1 MPLSRLDNFLKNVRG
16 NVLYVDPNGLDA
28 TDSVENTGNSASRPF
43 LSIQRALL
51 EAARFSYQVGLD
63 NDRFAQTTIV
73 LQPADYVVDNR
84 PGWIPDGS
92 IFRQR
97 DGSSTSSFP
106 ELTTAS
112 NFDLQDSTNVLVRAN
127 SIYGG
132 VIVPRGV
139 SIVGMDPRKTR
150 IRPRYVPDPTNSAIA
165 TSAVFRLTGGSY
177 IEGVSILDGDPY
189 GTVYK
194 NYTINTFVPSFSHH
208 KLTAFEYADGVN
220 ATDISDSFLTFYTS
234 RTDLEIYYEKV
245 GLLYGSKSG
254 RGISPDYP
262 NSGVDILPKVD
273 EFRIVAPVS
282 GRAGISTIE
291 AGDGITPTTVI
302 TVTLTDE
309 IDGINVD
316 TPVVVS
322 GVSDSVYNGTFVV
335 DSVVTV
341 NANGTKKFTYSTGT
355 APTDASPTVAGTAV
369 ELAINSTVSSSPYVN
384 KTTVRSSYGMCGL
397 FADGSKVKGF
407 QSVLLN
413 EFTGIGLQND
423 ENAFLRYNSTTG
435 TFDDSSTVSNL
446 SGDPDAVYKPAYYN
460 YFVKIANKSYAQVD
474 SCFGIGYSQQY
485 VTESGGSVNVNG
497 SNSNFGQQSLYSVGF
512 RDEAY
517 ARDDVGYISNIVP
530 PEFNVASDI
539 NIEYDAIDVSTTVGV
554 GSTSRLYLYQQTN
567 ESVEPK
573 TVIQGYRFG
582 AKQNDRLNTTISST
596 NYYARIVMPNTHKD
610 SNQVSSVKVVKI
622 GTNVSTGNSISSN
635 TITLQED
642 HQFING
648 ESVRILSDNAR
659 LPDGIE
665 SNRVYYAI
673 TSGLNSNQVQVAISY
688 NDAINGNELVINNL
702 GGNLRVESRVS
713 DKRAGD
719 IGHPVQWD
727 SSQGQWYVNVATAAT
742 DNSLYPTINSLG
754 TSGLGNATP
763 RTYITRKPDTRA
775 LADKIYRA
783 RYVLPAGS
791 GITSAR
797 APQRDYILQ
806 ESSDVTGANDTE
818 VALLFN
824 PSSVTMNN
832 VTEMRN
838 LSFIRQADWSAN
850 VANYT
855 TELPHKLSVGSKVK
869 IVNVTSANNTTAIGN
884 SGFNGTFTVTGISSA
899 NQFTVTNDY
908 SDPGA
913 FSNNTSERTTSL
925 PTFQRVETSNNF
937 YVYDVQNIIPYV
949 TGVQDGVYYLTIV
962 DASNTPAVAPFND
975 STQFSF
981 SDPIQELY
989 PQNDRD
995 NTVSDPNAATTYA
1008 NPDLIGQVVVD
1019 EHRNSITKKAT
1030 ERIYRDFGV
1039 GVGITDIVS
1048 TAAGTA
1054 HTIYTSH
1061 DHGLN
1066 AITSLTITDAGSAYG
1081 NGTGS
1086 AESLYNA
1093 SLTNSATGKNATA
1106 RITVNASG
1114 EITAIKLMSGGTNY
1128 VVGDVLNVTGT
1139 ATTTGFSTATV
1150 TVAAIT
1156 DNVGDTISV
1165 AGVTSER
1172 YAGYNQLY
1180 RITGISTAEAIEVSS
1195 VSPVYTN
1202 SISGVGANV
1211 TANAYAQ
1218 LTGPKLDVSSFVVNT
1233 AVGLATVTTVQP
1245 HGLRVDNAITLG
1257 GASSDLY
1264 NGTFV
1269 VTQNVGLST
1278 FVVNIG
1284 VSTLSPAVSGT
1295 QRAYYPGLTAQDGT
1309 INFVNENFG
1318 GRLHNVYAGI
1328 STVISAAVASAAD
1341 TEITIQNLSNYDFN
1355 IGDYLR
1361 IDDEIMRIKT
1371 TVSTNPVAVFRG
1383 LFGTVAA
1390 THESGSVVK
1399 RIRVKPVEL
1408 RSPSAV
1414 TANAHTFEYPGY
1426 GAGNYATA
1434 LPRLQ
1439 QTQISSTAERL
1450 AQSIESG
1457 GGSNSYAG
1465 YNANGDYF
1473 IGNRKIDRSTGK
1485 SSTIDTP
1492 FPHVTG
1498 QDYSSLTSQTEF
1510 DLINTDEILSKT
1522 SIKVSGGLYN
1532 DNVSEFEGPVVF
1544 SKKLTSTSPEGI
1556 EATSVYLQGDRTIA
1570 RKYTVGISTPTVA
1583 GNSGDVVY
1591 HGNPTSGGILGW
1603 VYTSENSWFPFGS
1616 VGIDTGT
1623 TNVVFDKVGVATD
1636 DPGEASFKVGSG
1648 STQFTVDGDGVGIGT
1663 TANGEKLRVDG
1674 VVVATAFTGD
1684 GSGLTNIQND
1694 SLWAGI
1700 STIYP
1705 INNKIVGIG
1714 TTFPSTEFKLS
1725 VGTPGTGGTDLYVA
1739 NDAYLQGIITINSGA
1754 VLSGVTTATGFRLDS
1769 SSGSI
1774 NAGVVTAT
1782 TLDVNNSGD
1791 KITVNSSG
1799 VGVGTATP
1807 RAALDVE
1814 GALRLKTY
1822 YEIPKAITASGG
1834 AVTIDL
1840 SVAQTFTLTTDSA
1853 VSYFVLQNVPASS
1866 ATTFTIQIIQDP
1878 STAYSIDIDDFR
1890 TTGGS
1895 TIPLRWPGGVAPTVT
1910 SSAGAVDVYSFM
1922 TFDGGSSLYGVI
1934 GGQNFS

>member
-28 TDSVENTGNSASRPF
+28 TDSVENTGNSQSRPF

-92 IFRQR
+92 VFRQR

-150 IRPRYVPDPTNSAIA
+150 IRPKYVPNPTSSAIT

-189 GTVYK
+189 GTVYRD
-194 NYTINTFVPSFSHH
+194 YTTNTYVPSFSHH
-208 KLTAFEYADGVN
+208 KLAAFEYADGVN
-220 ATDISDSFLTFYTS
+220 STDIDDSFLTFYTS
-234 RTDLEIYYEKV
+234 RTDLEMYYEKV

-273 EFRIVAPVS
+273 EYRIVAPIS
-282 GRAGISTIE
+282 GRAGISTIT
-291 AGDGITPTTVI
+291 ASGTAVTI
-302 TVTLTDE
+302 TLTDE

-316 TPVVVS
+316 TPIVVS
-322 GVSDSVYNGTFVV
+322 GVSDSVYNGTFIV

-341 NANGTKKFTYSTGT
+341 NANGTKVFTYATAT
-355 APTDASPTVAGTAV
+355 APTDTSPTVAGTAV
-369 ELAINSTVSSSPYVN
+369 ELAINSTVSSSPYVA
-384 KTTVRSSYGMCGL
+384 KTTVKSSYGMCGL
-397 FADGSKVKGF
+397 FADGAKVKGF

-413 EFTGIGLQND
+413 EFTGISLQND
-423 ENAFLRYNSTTG
+423 NNAFLRYNSTTG
-435 TFDDSSTVSNL
+435 TFDDSTTVSNL
-446 SGDPDAVYKPAYYN
+446 NSDPDAVYKPAYYN
-460 YFVKIANKSYAQVD
+460 YFVKVTNKSYAQVD

-485 VTESGGSVNVNG
+485 VTESGGTVSVNG
-497 SNSNFGQQSLYSVGF
+497 SNSNFGQQSLYSKGF
-512 RDEAY
+512 RDDAY

-530 PEFNVASDI
+530 PEYNIAS
-539 NIEYDAIDVSTTVGV
+539 NISLEYDAIDVSATVGV
-554 GSTSRLYLYQQTN
+554 GSTSRLYLYQQTSQN
-567 ESVEPK
+567 VAPK
-573 TVIQGYRFG
+573 TKTQGYRLG
-582 AKQNDRLNTTISST
+582 AKTNDRLNATINDT
-596 NYYARIVMPNTHKD
+596 VYYARIVMPNTHKD
-610 SNQVSSVKVVKI
+610 SNQVSSVKVSNI
-622 GTNVSTGNSISSN
+622 GVNVSTGNSISSN
-635 TITLQED
+635 TITLKED
-642 HQFING
+642 HQFVNG
-648 ESVRILSDNAR
+648 ESIRILSDNAR

-673 TSGLNSNQVQVAISY
+673 TSGLNANQIQVAISY

-727 SSQGQWYVNVATAAT
+727 SSQSQWYVNVATAAT

-754 TSGLGNATP
+754 TSGLGDATP

-775 LADKIYRA
+775 LEDKIYRA
-783 RYVLPAGS
+783 RFIVPAGS

-797 APQRDYILQ
+797 APQKDYVIQ
-806 ESSDVTGANDTE
+806 QSNDVTGANDTE
-818 VALLFN
+818 VALQFS
-824 PSSVTMNN
+824 PSSVTMTN
-832 VTEMRN
+832 VTDMRN
-838 LSFIRQADWSAN
+838 FSFIRKADWSAN

-855 TELPHKLSVGSKVK
+855 TELPHNLSVGSKVK
-869 IVNVTSANNTTAIGN
+869 VVNVTSANNTTAIGN

-908 SDPGA
+908 DDPGA
-913 FSNNTSERTTSL
+913 FTNNTSERTTSL
-925 PTFQRVETSNNF
+925 PTFQRVEAENNF

-949 TGVQDGVYYLTIV
+949 TGVQDGVYYVTIV
-962 DASNTPAVAPFND
+962 SASNTPAVSPFND

-981 SDPIQELY
+981 SDPVEELY

-995 NTVSDPNAATTYA
+995 NPVSDPSASETYA
-1008 NPDLIGQVVVD
+1008 GPDLLGQVVVD
-1019 EHRNSITKKAT
+1019 EHRNSITKKAI
-1030 ERIYRDFGV
+1030 ERVYRDFGI

-1066 AITSLTITDAGSAYG
+1066 AITSLSITTAGSAYG

-1086 AESLYNA
+1086 AENLYNA
-1093 SLTNSATGKNATA
+1093 TLTNSATGKNATA

-1165 AGVTSER
+1165 SGVTSEG

-1180 RITGISTAEAIEVSS
+1180 RITGISTAEAVEVSS

-1202 SISGVGANV
+1202 STSGVGANV
-1211 TANAYAQ
+1211 TANAFAL
-1218 LTGPKLDVSSFVVNT
+1218 LTGPKLDISSFVVNT
-1233 AVGLATVTTVQP
+1233 SVGLATVTTVQP

-1257 GASSDLY
+1257 GASDDLY
-1264 NGTFV
+1264 NGTFI
-1269 VTQNVGLST
+1269 VTQNVGLNT
-1278 FVVNIG
+1278 FVANIG
-1284 VSTLSPAVSGT
+1284 ISTLSPAVSGT
-1295 QRAYYPGLTAQDGT
+1295 QRAYYPGLSAQDGT

-1328 STVISAAVASAAD
+1328 STVISAAVASASD

-1383 LFGTVAA
+1383 LLGTVAA
-1390 THESGSVVK
+1390 THDSGSVVK
-1399 RIRVKPVEL
+1399 RIKVNPVEL

-1414 TANAHTFEYPGY
+1414 TANAHSFEYPGY

-1439 QTQISSTAERL
+1439 QTQLSSTAERL

-1492 FPHVTG
+1492 FPHFTG
-1498 QDYSSLTSQTEF
+1498 GDYSSLTSQTQT
-1510 DLINTDEILSKT
+1510 DLINTDEIITNT
-1522 SIKVSGGLYN
+1522 SIKVSGGLYK

-1544 SKKLTSTSPEGI
+1544 SKKLTSTSSEGI
-1556 EATSVYLQGDRTIA
+1556 EATSLFLQGDRTVA

-1583 GNSGDVVY
+1583 GNAGDVVY

-1603 VYTSENSWFPFGS
+1603 VYTSENAWFPFGS

-1663 TANGEKLRVDG
+1663 TANGEKLRVEG
-1674 VVVATAFTGD
+1674 TIVATAFTGD
-1684 GSGLTNIQND
+1684 GSGLTNLQND

-1754 VLSGVTTATGFRLDS
+1754 VISGVTTATGFRLDS

-1799 VGVGTATP
+1799 VGIGTTLA
-1807 RAALDVE
+1807 RSAVLDVE
-1814 GALRLKTY
+1814 GAARFKTY
-1822 YEIPKAITASGG
+1822 YEVPKAITASGG

-1866 ATTFTIQIIQDP
+1866 ATTFTIQIIQDS
-1878 STAYSIDIDDFR
+1878 STSYSIDVDDFR

-1910 SSAGAVDVYSFM
+1910 SSAGAIDVYSFM
-1922 TFDGGSSLYGVI
+1922 TFDGGSSLYGVV

>member
-92 IFRQR
+92 VFRQR

-150 IRPRYVPDPTNSAIA
+150 IRPKYVPNPTSSAIT

-189 GTVYK
+189 GTVYRD
-194 NYTINTFVPSFSHH
+194 YTTNTYVPSFSHH

-220 ATDISDSFLTFYTS
+220 STDIDDSFLTFYTS
-234 RTDLEIYYEKV
+234 RTDLEMYYEKV

-273 EFRIVAPVS
+273 EYRIVAPIS
-282 GRAGISTIE
+282 GRAGISTIT
-291 AGDGITPTTVI
+291 ASGTAVTI
-302 TVTLTDE
+302 TLTDE

-316 TPVVVS
+316 TPIVVS
-322 GVSDSVYNGTFVV
+322 GVSDSVYNGTFIV

-341 NANGTKKFTYSTGT
+341 NANGTKVFTYATAT
-355 APTDASPTVAGTAV
+355 APTDTSPTVAGTAV
-369 ELAINSTVSSSPYVN
+369 ELAINSTVSSSPYVA
-384 KTTVRSSYGMCGL
+384 KTTVKSSYGMCGL
-397 FADGSKVKGF
+397 FADGAKVKGF

-413 EFTGIGLQND
+413 EFTGISLQND
-423 ENAFLRYNSTTG
+423 NNAFLRYNSTTG
-435 TFDDSSTVSNL
+435 TFDDSTTVSNL
-446 SGDPDAVYKPAYYN
+446 NSDPDAVYKPAYYN
-460 YFVKIANKSYAQVD
+460 YFVKVVNKSYAQVD

-485 VTESGGSVNVNG
+485 VTESGGTVSVNG
-497 SNSNFGQQSLYSVGF
+497 SNSNFGQQSLYSKGF
-512 RDEAY
+512 RDDAY

-530 PEFNVASDI
+530 PEYNIAS
-539 NIEYDAIDVSTTVGV
+539 NISLEYDAIDVSATVGV
-554 GSTSRLYLYQQTN
+554 GSTSRLYLYQQTSQN
-567 ESVEPK
+567 VAPK
-573 TVIQGYRFG
+573 TKTQGYHLG
-582 AKQNDRLNTTISST
+582 AKTNDRLNATINDT
-596 NYYARIVMPNTHKD
+596 VYYARIVMPNTHKD
-610 SNQVSSVKVVKI
+610 SNQVSSVKVSNI
-622 GTNVSTGNSISSN
+622 GVNVSTGNSISSN
-635 TITLQED
+635 TITLKED
-642 HQFING
+642 HQFVNG
-648 ESVRILSDNAR
+648 ESIRILSDNAR

-665 SNRVYYAI
+665 SNRVYYTI
-673 TSGLNSNQVQVAISY
+673 TSGLNANQIQVAISY

-727 SSQGQWYVNVATAAT
+727 SSQSQWYVNVATAAT

-754 TSGLGNATP
+754 TSGLGDATP

-775 LADKIYRA
+775 LEDKIYRA
-783 RYVLPAGS
+783 RFIVPAGS

-797 APQRDYILQ
+797 APQKDYVIQ
-806 ESSDVTGANDTE
+806 QSNDVTGANDTE
-818 VALLFN
+818 VALQFS
-824 PSSVTMNN
+824 PSSVTMTN
-832 VTEMRN
+832 VTDMRN
-838 LSFIRQADWSAN
+838 FSFIRKANWSAN

-855 TELPHKLSVGSKVK
+855 TELPHNLSVGSKVK
-869 IVNVTSANNTTAIGN
+869 VVNVTSANNTIAIGN

-908 SDPGA
+908 DDPGA
-913 FSNNTSERTTSL
+913 FTNNTSERTTSL
-925 PTFQRVETSNNF
+925 PTFQRVEAENNF

-949 TGVQDGVYYLTIV
+949 TGVQDGVYYVTIV
-962 DASNTPAVAPFND
+962 SASNTPAVSPFND

-981 SDPIQELY
+981 SDPVEELY

-995 NTVSDPNAATTYA
+995 NPVSDPSASETYA
-1008 NPDLIGQVVVD
+1008 GPDLLGQVVVD
-1019 EHRNSITKKAT
+1019 EHRNSITKKAI
-1030 ERIYRDFGV
+1030 ERVYRDFGI

-1066 AITSLTITDAGSAYG
+1066 AITSLSITTAGSAYG

-1086 AESLYNA
+1086 AENLYNA
-1093 SLTNSATGKNATA
+1093 TLTNSATGKNATA

-1150 TVAAIT
+1150 TVSAIT

-1165 AGVTSER
+1165 SGVTSEG

-1180 RITGISTAEAIEVSS
+1180 RITGISTAEAVEVSS

-1211 TANAYAQ
+1211 TANAFAL
-1218 LTGPKLDVSSFVVNT
+1218 LTGPKLDISSFVVNT
-1233 AVGLATVTTVQP
+1233 SVGLATVTTVQP

-1257 GASSDLY
+1257 GASDDLY
-1264 NGTFV
+1264 NGTFI
-1269 VTQNVGLST
+1269 VTQNVGLNT
-1278 FVVNIG
+1278 FVANIG
-1284 VSTLSPAVSGT
+1284 ISTLSPAVSGT
-1295 QRAYYPGLTAQDGT
+1295 QRAYYPGLSAQDGT

-1328 STVISAAVASAAD
+1328 STVISAAVASAFD

-1383 LFGTVAA
+1383 LLGTVAA
-1390 THESGSVVK
+1390 THDSGSVVK
-1399 RIRVKPVEL
+1399 RIKVNPVEL

-1414 TANAHTFEYPGY
+1414 TANAHSFEYPGY

-1439 QTQISSTAERL
+1439 QTQLSSKAERL

-1492 FPHVTG
+1492 FPHFTG
-1498 QDYSSLTSQTEF
+1498 GDYSSLTSQTQT
-1510 DLINTDEILSKT
+1510 DLINTDEIITNT
-1522 SIKVSGGLYN
+1522 SIKVSGGLYK

-1544 SKKLTSTSPEGI
+1544 SKKLTSTSSEGI
-1556 EATSVYLQGDRTIA
+1556 EATSLFLQGDRTVA

-1583 GNSGDVVY
+1583 GNAGDVVY
-1591 HGNPTSGGILGW
+1591 HGKPTSGGILGW
-1603 VYTSENSWFPFGS
+1603 VYTSENAWFPFGS

-1663 TANGEKLRVDG
+1663 TANGEKLRVEG
-1674 VVVATAFTGD
+1674 TIVATAFTGD
-1684 GSGLTNIQND
+1684 GSGLTNLQND

-1754 VLSGVTTATGFRLDS
+1754 VISGVTTATGFRLDS

-1799 VGVGTATP
+1799 VGIGTTLA
-1807 RAALDVE
+1807 RSAVLDVE
-1814 GALRLKTY
+1814 GAARFKTY
-1822 YEIPKAITASGG
+1822 YEVPKAITASGG

-1866 ATTFTIQIIQDP
+1866 ATTFTIQIIQDS
-1878 STAYSIDIDDFR
+1878 STAYSIDVDDFR

-1910 SSAGAVDVYSFM
+1910 SSAGAIDVYSFM
-1922 TFDGGSSLYGVI
+1922 TFDGGSSLYGVV

>member
-92 IFRQR
+92 VFRQR

-150 IRPRYVPDPTNSAIA
+150 IRPKYVPNPTSSAIT

-189 GTVYK
+189 GTVYRD
-194 NYTINTFVPSFSHH
+194 YTTNTYVPSFSHH
-208 KLTAFEYADGVN
+208 KLAAFEYADGVN
-220 ATDISDSFLTFYTS
+220 STDIDDSFLTFYTS
-234 RTDLEIYYEKV
+234 RTDLEMYYEKV

-273 EFRIVAPVS
+273 EYRIVAPIS
-282 GRAGISTIE
+282 GRAGISTIT
-291 AGDGITPTTVI
+291 ASGTAVTI
-302 TVTLTDE
+302 TLTDE

-316 TPVVVS
+316 TPIVVS
-322 GVSDSVYNGTFVV
+322 GVSDSVYNGTFIV

-341 NANGTKKFTYSTGT
+341 NANGTKVFTYATAT
-355 APTDASPTVAGTAV
+355 APTDTSPTVAGTAV
-369 ELAINSTVSSSPYVN
+369 ELAINSTVSSSPYVA
-384 KTTVRSSYGMCGL
+384 KTTVKSSYGMCGL
-397 FADGSKVKGF
+397 LADGAKVKGF

-413 EFTGIGLQND
+413 EFTGIALQND
-423 ENAFLRYNSTTG
+423 NNAFLRYNSTTG
-435 TFDDSSTVSNL
+435 TFDDSTTVSNL
-446 SGDPDAVYKPAYYN
+446 NSDPDAVYKPAYYN
-460 YFVKIANKSYAQVD
+460 YFVKVVNKSYAQVD

-485 VTESGGSVNVNG
+485 VTESGGTVSVNG
-497 SNSNFGQQSLYSVGF
+497 SNSNFGQQSLYSKGF
-512 RDEAY
+512 RDDAY

-530 PEFNVASDI
+530 PEYNIAS
-539 NIEYDAIDVSTTVGV
+539 NISLEYDAIDVSATVGV
-554 GSTSRLYLYQQTN
+554 GSTSRLYLYQQTSQN
-567 ESVEPK
+567 VAPK
-573 TVIQGYRFG
+573 TKTQGYHLG
-582 AKQNDRLNTTISST
+582 AKTNDRLNATINDT
-596 NYYARIVMPNTHKD
+596 VYYARIVMPNTHKD
-610 SNQVSSVKVVKI
+610 SNQVSSVKVSNI
-622 GTNVSTGNSISSN
+622 GVNVSTGNSISSN
-635 TITLQED
+635 TITLKED
-642 HQFING
+642 HQFVNG
-648 ESVRILSDNAR
+648 ESIRILSDNAR

-665 SNRVYYAI
+665 SNRVYYTI
-673 TSGLNSNQVQVAISY
+673 TSGLNANQIQVAISY

-727 SSQGQWYVNVATAAT
+727 SSQSQWYVNVATAAT

-754 TSGLGNATP
+754 TSGLGDATP

-775 LADKIYRA
+775 LEDKIYRA
-783 RYVLPAGS
+783 RFIVPAGS

-797 APQRDYILQ
+797 APQKDYVIQ
-806 ESSDVTGANDTE
+806 QSNDVTGANDTE
-818 VALLFN
+818 VALQFS
-824 PSSVTMNN
+824 PSSVTMTN
-832 VTEMRN
+832 VTDMRN
-838 LSFIRQADWSAN
+838 FSFIRKANWSAN

-855 TELPHKLSVGSKVK
+855 TELPHNLSVGSKVK
-869 IVNVTSANNTTAIGN
+869 VVNVTSANNTIAIGN

-908 SDPGA
+908 DDPGA
-913 FSNNTSERTTSL
+913 FTNNTSERTTSL
-925 PTFQRVETSNNF
+925 PTFQRVEAENNF

-949 TGVQDGVYYLTIV
+949 TGVQDGVYYVTIV
-962 DASNTPAVAPFND
+962 SASNTPAVSPFND

-981 SDPIQELY
+981 SDPVEELY

-995 NTVSDPNAATTYA
+995 NPVSDPSASETYTG
-1008 NPDLIGQVVVD
+1008 PDLLGQVVVD
-1019 EHRNSITKKAT
+1019 EHRNSITKKAI
-1030 ERIYRDFGV
+1030 ERVYRDFGI

-1066 AITSLTITDAGSAYG
+1066 AITSLSITTAGSAYG

-1086 AESLYNA
+1086 AENLYNA
-1093 SLTNSATGKNATA
+1093 TLTNSATGKNATA

-1165 AGVTSER
+1165 SGVTSEG

-1180 RITGISTAEAIEVSS
+1180 RITGISTAEAVEVSS

-1211 TANAYAQ
+1211 TANAFAL
-1218 LTGPKLDVSSFVVNT
+1218 LTGPKLDISSFVVNT
-1233 AVGLATVTTVQP
+1233 SVGLATVTTVQP

-1257 GASSDLY
+1257 GASDDLY
-1264 NGTFV
+1264 NGTFI
-1269 VTQNVGLST
+1269 VTQNVGLNT
-1278 FVVNIG
+1278 FVANIG
-1284 VSTLSPAVSGT
+1284 ISTLSPAVSGT
-1295 QRAYYPGLTAQDGT
+1295 QRAYYPGLSAQDGT

-1328 STVISAAVASAAD
+1328 STVISAAVASAFD

-1383 LFGTVAA
+1383 LLGTVAA
-1390 THESGSVVK
+1390 THDSGSVVK
-1399 RIRVKPVEL
+1399 RIKVNPVEL

-1414 TANAHTFEYPGY
+1414 TANAHSFEYPGY

-1439 QTQISSTAERL
+1439 QTQLSSKAERL

-1492 FPHVTG
+1492 FPNFTG
-1498 QDYSSLTSQTEF
+1498 GDYSSLTSQTQT
-1510 DLINTDEILSKT
+1510 DLINTDEIITNT
-1522 SIKVSGGLYN
+1522 SIKVSGGLYK

-1544 SKKLTSTSPEGI
+1544 SKKLTSTSSEGI
-1556 EATSVYLQGDRTIA
+1556 EATSLFLQGDRTVA

-1583 GNSGDVVY
+1583 GNAGDVVY
-1591 HGNPTSGGILGW
+1591 HGKPTSGGILGW
-1603 VYTSENSWFPFGS
+1603 VYTSENAWFPFGS

-1663 TANGEKLRVDG
+1663 TANGEKLRVEG
-1674 VVVATAFTGD
+1674 TIVATAFTGD
-1684 GSGLTNIQND
+1684 GSGLTNLQND

-1754 VLSGVTTATGFRLDS
+1754 VISGVTTATGFRLDS

-1799 VGVGTATP
+1799 VGIGTTLA
-1807 RAALDVE
+1807 RSAVLDVE
-1814 GALRLKTY
+1814 GAARFKTY
-1822 YEIPKAITASGG
+1822 YEVPKAITASGG

-1866 ATTFTIQIIQDP
+1866 ATTFTIQIIQDS
-1878 STAYSIDIDDFR
+1878 STAYSIDVDDFR

-1910 SSAGAVDVYSFM
+1910 SSAGAIDVYSFM
-1922 TFDGGSSLYGVI
+1922 TFDGGSSLYGVV

>member
-92 IFRQR
+92 VFRQR

-150 IRPRYVPDPTNSAIA
+150 IRPKYVPNPTSSAIT

-189 GTVYK
+189 GTVYRD
-194 NYTINTFVPSFSHH
+194 YTTNTYVPSFSHH
-208 KLTAFEYADGVN
+208 KLAAFEYADGVN
-220 ATDISDSFLTFYTS
+220 STDIDDSFLTFYTS
-234 RTDLEIYYEKV
+234 RTDLEMYYEKV

-273 EFRIVAPVS
+273 EYRIVAPIS
-282 GRAGISTIE
+282 GRAGISTIT
-291 AGDGITPTTVI
+291 ASGTAVTI
-302 TVTLTDE
+302 TLTDE

-316 TPVVVS
+316 TPIVVS
-322 GVSDSVYNGTFVV
+322 GVSDSVYNGTFIV

-341 NANGTKKFTYSTGT
+341 NANGTKVFTYATAT
-355 APTDASPTVAGTAV
+355 APTDTSPTVAGTAV
-369 ELAINSTVSSSPYVN
+369 ELAINSTVSSSPYVA
-384 KTTVRSSYGMCGL
+384 KTTVKSSYGMCGL
-397 FADGSKVKGF
+397 LADGAKVKGF

-413 EFTGIGLQND
+413 EFTGIALQND
-423 ENAFLRYNSTTG
+423 NNAFLRYNSTTG
-435 TFDDSSTVSNL
+435 TFDDSTTVSNL
-446 SGDPDAVYKPAYYN
+446 NSDPDAVYKPAYYN
-460 YFVKIANKSYAQVD
+460 YFVKVVNKSYAQVD

-485 VTESGGSVNVNG
+485 VTESGGTVSVNG
-497 SNSNFGQQSLYSVGF
+497 SNSNFGQQSLYSKGF
-512 RDEAY
+512 RDDAY

-530 PEFNVASDI
+530 PEYNIAS
-539 NIEYDAIDVSTTVGV
+539 NISLEYDAIDVSATVGV
-554 GSTSRLYLYQQTN
+554 GSTSRLYLYQQTSQN
-567 ESVEPK
+567 VAPK
-573 TVIQGYRFG
+573 TKTQGYHLG
-582 AKQNDRLNTTISST
+582 AKTNDRLNATINDT
-596 NYYARIVMPNTHKD
+596 VYYARIVMPNTHKD
-610 SNQVSSVKVVKI
+610 SNQVSSVKVSNI
-622 GTNVSTGNSISSN
+622 GVNVSTGNSISSN
-635 TITLQED
+635 TITLKED
-642 HQFING
+642 HQFVNG
-648 ESVRILSDNAR
+648 ESIRILSDNAR

-665 SNRVYYAI
+665 SNRVYYTI
-673 TSGLNSNQVQVAISY
+673 TSGLNANQIQVAISY

-727 SSQGQWYVNVATAAT
+727 SSQSQWYVNVATAAT

-754 TSGLGNATP
+754 TSGLGDATP

-775 LADKIYRA
+775 LEDKIYRA
-783 RYVLPAGS
+783 RFIVPAGS

-797 APQRDYILQ
+797 APQKDYVIQ
-806 ESSDVTGANDTE
+806 QSNDVTGANDTE
-818 VALLFN
+818 VALQFS
-824 PSSVTMNN
+824 PSSVTMTN
-832 VTEMRN
+832 VTDMRN
-838 LSFIRQADWSAN
+838 FSFIRKANWSAN

-855 TELPHKLSVGSKVK
+855 TELPHNLSVGSKVK
-869 IVNVTSANNTTAIGN
+869 VVNVTSANNTIAIGN

-908 SDPGA
+908 DDPGA
-913 FSNNTSERTTSL
+913 FTNNTSERTTSL
-925 PTFQRVETSNNF
+925 PTFQRVEAENNF

-949 TGVQDGVYYLTIV
+949 TGVQDGVYYVTIV
-962 DASNTPAVAPFND
+962 SASNTPAVSPFND

-981 SDPIQELY
+981 SDPVEELY

-995 NTVSDPNAATTYA
+995 NPVSDPSASETYTG
-1008 NPDLIGQVVVD
+1008 PDLLGQVVVD
-1019 EHRNSITKKAT
+1019 EHRNSITKKAI
-1030 ERIYRDFGV
+1030 ERVYRDFGI

-1066 AITSLTITDAGSAYG
+1066 AITSLSITTAGSAYG

-1086 AESLYNA
+1086 AENLYNA
-1093 SLTNSATGKNATA
+1093 TLTNSATGKNATA

-1165 AGVTSER
+1165 SGVTSEG

-1180 RITGISTAEAIEVSS
+1180 RITGISTAEAVEVSS

-1202 SISGVGANV
+1202 STSGVGANV
-1211 TANAYAQ
+1211 TANAFAL
-1218 LTGPKLDVSSFVVNT
+1218 LTGPKLDISSFVVNT
-1233 AVGLATVTTVQP
+1233 SVGLATVTTVQP

-1257 GASSDLY
+1257 GASDDLY
-1264 NGTFV
+1264 NGTFI
-1269 VTQNVGLST
+1269 VTQNVGLNT
-1278 FVVNIG
+1278 FVANIG
-1284 VSTLSPAVSGT
+1284 ISTLSPAVSGT
-1295 QRAYYPGLTAQDGT
+1295 QRAYYPGLSAQDGT

-1328 STVISAAVASAAD
+1328 STVISAAVASAFD

-1383 LFGTVAA
+1383 LLGTVAA
-1390 THESGSVVK
+1390 THDSGSVVK
-1399 RIRVKPVEL
+1399 RIKVNPVEL

-1414 TANAHTFEYPGY
+1414 TANAHSFEYPGY

-1439 QTQISSTAERL
+1439 QTQLSSKAERL

-1492 FPHVTG
+1492 FPHFTG
-1498 QDYSSLTSQTEF
+1498 GDYSSLTSQTQT
-1510 DLINTDEILSKT
+1510 DLINTDEIITNT
-1522 SIKVSGGLYN
+1522 SIKVSGGLYK

-1544 SKKLTSTSPEGI
+1544 SKKLTSTSSEGI
-1556 EATSVYLQGDRTIA
+1556 EATSLFLQGDRTVA

-1583 GNSGDVVY
+1583 GNAGDVVY
-1591 HGNPTSGGILGW
+1591 HGKPTSGGILGW
-1603 VYTSENSWFPFGS
+1603 VYTSENAWFPFGS

-1663 TANGEKLRVDG
+1663 TANGEKLRVEG
-1674 VVVATAFTGD
+1674 TIVATAFTGD
-1684 GSGLTNIQND
+1684 GSGLTNLQND

-1754 VLSGVTTATGFRLDS
+1754 VISGVTTATGFRLDS

-1799 VGVGTATP
+1799 VGIGTTLA
-1807 RAALDVE
+1807 RSAVLDVE
-1814 GALRLKTY
+1814 GAARFKTY
-1822 YEIPKAITASGG
+1822 YEVPKAITASGG

-1866 ATTFTIQIIQDP
+1866 ATTFTIQIIQDS
-1878 STAYSIDIDDFR
+1878 STAYSIDVDDFR

-1910 SSAGAVDVYSFM
+1910 SSAGAIDVYSFM
-1922 TFDGGSSLYGVI
+1922 TFDGGSSLYGVV

>member
-43 LSIQRALL
+43 LSIQRALI
-51 EAARFSYQVGLD
+51 EAARFSYQVGND

-73 LQPADYVVDNR
+73 LTPAEYFVDNR

-92 IFRQR
+92 VFRQR
-97 DGSSTSSFP
+97 NGSTTSSFP

-112 NFDLQDSTNVLVRAN
+112 NFDLNDSDNALVRLN

-139 SIVGMDPRKTR
+139 SIVSSDPKKTK
-150 IRPRYVPDPTNSAIA
+150 IRPKYVPDPTNSNIE

-177 IEGVSILDGDPY
+177 IEGVTILDGDPY
-189 GTVYK
+189 GSVYK
-194 NYTINTFVPSFSHH
+194 NYDTTTFVPNFSHH

-220 ATDISDSFLTFYTS
+220 ATDIDDSFLTFYTS
-234 RTDLEIYYEKV
+234 RTDLDMYYEKV

-262 NSGVDILPKVD
+262 DSGVDIQTKVD
-273 EFRIVAPVS
+273 EYRIVAPLS
-282 GRAGISTIE
+282 GRAGISTITSS
-291 AGDGITPTTVI
+291 GTTV

-316 TPVVVS
+316 TNVVVS
-322 GVSDSVYNGTFVV
+322 GVSDSAYNGTFVV
-335 DSVVTV
+335 EAVTTA
-341 NANGTKKFTYSTGT
+341 NANGTKVFQYEAATT
-355 APTDASPTVAGTAV
+355 PTDAAPAVAGTAV
-369 ELAINSTVSSSPYVN
+369 ELLVDSTTSASPYIIQSTV
-384 KTTVRSSYGMCGL
+384 KSSYGMSGVL
-397 FADGSKVKGF
+397 ADGSKVTGF
-407 QSVLLN
+407 KSILLN
-413 EFTGIGLQND
+413 EFNGIGLQND
-423 ENAFLRYNSTTG
+423 NNAFLRYNSTTG
-435 TFDDSSTVSNL
+435 TFDDSTTVSNL
-446 SGDPDAVYKPAYYN
+446 SSDPDAVYKPSYYN
-460 YFVKIANKSYAQVD
+460 HFIKATNKAFAQVV

-485 VTESGGSVNVNG
+485 VTETGGSF
-497 SNSNFGQQSLYSVGF
+497 SASASQSNFGQQSLFSTGF

-517 ARDDVGYISNIVP
+517 TRDDIGYISHIVP
-530 PEFNVASDI
+530 PEFNVASNI
-539 NIEYDAIDVSTTVGV
+539 NLEFDAIDVDATVGV
-554 GSTSRLYLYQQTN
+554 GSTSRLYLYQQTALATQ
-567 ESVEPK
+567 PK
-573 TVIQGYRFG
+573 TVTQGYRLG
-582 AKQNDRLNTTISST
+582 AKQNDRLNTTISDT

-648 ESVRILSDNAR
+648 ESIRILSDNAR
-659 LPDGIE
+659 LPDGLE
-665 SNRVYYAI
+665 SNKVYYAI
-673 TSGLNSNQVQVAISY
+673 TSALNANQIQVAISY

-713 DKRAGD
+713 DKRVGD

-742 DNSLYPTINSLG
+742 DNSLYPTIVSLG
-754 TSGLGNATP
+754 TASLGSATP
-763 RTYITRKPDTRA
+763 RTYFTRKPDTRA

-797 APQRDYILQ
+797 EPQKDYILQ
-806 ESSDVTGANDTE
+806 QSSDVTGASDTE
-818 VALLFN
+818 VALQFN
-824 PSSVTMNN
+824 PNTVTMTN

-838 LSFIRQADWSAN
+838 LSFIRAAEWTINTAK
-850 VANYT
+850 YT
-855 TELPHKLSVGSKVK
+855 TELPHNLSVGSKVK
-869 IVNVTSANNTTAIGN
+869 VVNVTSANNTTAIGN
-884 SGFNGTFTVTGISSA
+884 SGFNGTFTVTGIASA

-908 SDPGA
+908 DDPGA
-913 FSNNTSERTTSL
+913 FSNDTSSRTTSL
-925 PTFQRVETSNNF
+925 PTFQRISAANNF
-937 YVYDVQNIIPYV
+937 YVYDVQNIIPYE
-949 TGVQDGVYYLTIV
+949 TGVQDGVYYLTIL
-962 DASNTPAVAPFND
+962 DSTNTPAVSPFND
-975 STQFSF
+975 SAKFSF
-981 SDPIQELY
+981 SSPVSELY

-995 NTVSDPNAATTYA
+995 NPSSDPKASRTYA
-1008 NPDLIGQVVVD
+1008 DANLLGRVVVD
-1019 EHRNSITKKAT
+1019 EHRNSTTKQAIEKV
-1030 ERIYRDFGV
+1030 YSDFGI

-1066 AITSLTITDAGSAYG
+1066 AINSLTITTTGSAYG

-1086 AESLYNA
+1086 AENLYNA
-1093 SLTNSATGKNATA
+1093 TLTNSATGKNATA
-1106 RITVNASG
+1106 RITVNSSG
-1114 EITAIKLMSGGTNY
+1114 ELTAIKLMSGGTNY
-1128 VVGDVLNVTGT
+1128 AVGDVLNVTGT
-1139 ATTTGFSTATV
+1139 ATTTGFTTATV
-1150 TVAAIT
+1150 TVATIT

-1165 AGVTSER
+1165 AGVTSES
-1172 YAGYNQLY
+1172 YSDYNQLY

-1202 SISGVGANV
+1202 STTGVGADV
-1211 TANAYAQ
+1211 TSNAYAQ
-1218 LTGPKLDVSSFVVNT
+1218 LTGPKLDISSFVVNT

-1245 HGLRVDNAITLG
+1245 HGLRVDSAITLG

-1295 QRAYYPGLTAQDGT
+1295 QRAYYPGLSAQDGT
-1309 INFVNENFG
+1309 INFINENFG
-1318 GRLHNVYAGI
+1318 GRFLDAYAGI
-1328 STVISAAVASAAD
+1328 TTTLSDTLTAAS
-1341 TEITIQNLSNYDFN
+1341 TEIRISNLSNYDFN
-1355 IGDYLR
+1355 VGDFLR
-1361 IDDEIMRIKT
+1361 VDDEIIRIKT
-1371 TVSTNPVAVFRG
+1371 TVGTNPVAVFRG
-1383 LFGTVAA
+1383 LFGTVSVAHA
-1390 THESGSVVK
+1390 SGSVVK
-1399 RIRVKPVEL
+1399 RIRVNPIEL
-1408 RSPSAV
+1408 RSPSSII
-1414 TANAHTFEYPGY
+1414 ANGHTFEYPGY
-1426 GAGNYATA
+1426 GSGNYSTA
-1434 LPRLQ
+1434 LPQLQ
-1439 QTQISSTAERL
+1439 RSQLTETAERL
-1450 AQSIESG
+1450 AQSIKSG
-1457 GGSNSYAG
+1457 GGANVYSG

-1492 FPHVTG
+1492 FPHFTG
-1498 QDYSSLTSQTEF
+1498 GDYSSLSSQTEI
-1510 DLINTDEILSKT
+1510 DLINTDEIITKT
-1522 SIKVSGGLYN
+1522 SIKVSGGPYN

-1544 SKKLTSTSPEGI
+1544 SKKLTSTSSEGV
-1556 EATSVYLQGDRTIA
+1556 EATSLFLQGDRTIS
-1570 RKYTVGISTPTVA
+1570 RKYTVGIATPTIA
-1583 GNSGDVVY
+1583 GNAGDVVY

-1603 VYTSENSWFPFGS
+1603 VYTSENAWFPFGS

-1636 DPGEASFKVGSG
+1636 DPGECSFKVGSG
-1648 STQFTVDGDGVGIGT
+1648 STVFCIDGDGVGIGT
-1663 TANGEKLRVDG
+1663 TANGEKVRVEG
-1674 VVVATAFTGD
+1674 VIVATAFTGD
-1684 GSGLTNIQND
+1684 GSGLTNLQND

-1739 NDAYLQGIITINSGA
+1739 NDAYFQEIVTINSGA

-1774 NAGVVTAT
+1774 NAGIITAT
-1782 TLDVNNSGD
+1782 TLDVNSSGD
-1791 KITVNSSG
+1791 KLTVNSSG

-1822 YEIPKAITASGG
+1822 YEIPKAITSDNGF
-1834 AVTIDL
+1834 VTLDL
-1840 SVAQTFTLTTDSA
+1840 SEAQTFVLTVDE
-1853 VSYFVLQNVPASS
+1853 VIGYFVVTNVPSSS
-1866 ATTFTIQIIQDP
+1866 ATTFTIQVAQD
-1878 STAYSIDIDDFR
+1878 STGYLVDIDDFR
-1890 TTGGS
+1890 TAGGAS
-1895 TIPLRWPGGVAPTVT
+1895 IPLYWPGGVAPTVT
-1910 SSAGAVDVYSFM
+1910 TTASKVDIYSFM
-1922 TFDGGSSLYGVI
+1922 TFDGGTTLYGVI

>member
-28 TDSVENTGNSASRPF
+28 TDSVENTGNSQSRPF

-73 LQPADYVVDNR
+73 LQPADVVDNR

-112 NFDLQDSTNVLVRAN
+112 NFDLQDNTNVLVRAN

-150 IRPRYVPDPTNSAIA
+150 IRPKYVPDPANSAIT

-194 NYTINTFVPSFSHH
+194 DYTTNTYVPNFSHH
-208 KLTAFEYADGVN
+208 KLSAFEYADGVN
-220 ATDISDSFLTFYTS
+220 STDIDDSFLTFYTS
-234 RTDLEIYYEKV
+234 RTDLDIYYEKV

-254 RGISPDYP
+254 RGISPNYP
-262 NSGVDILPKVD
+262 NAGVDIEPKVD
-273 EFRIVAPVS
+273 EYRIVAPIS
-282 GRAGISTIE
+282 GRAGISTIT
-291 AGDGITPTTVI
+291 ASGTAVTI
-302 TVTLTDE
+302 TLTDE

-316 TPVVVS
+316 TPIVVS
-322 GVSDSVYNGTFVV
+322 GVSESVYNGTFIV

-341 NANGTKKFTYSTGT
+341 NANGTKVFTYATPT
-355 APTDASPTVAGTAV
+355 APVDTSPTVAGTAV
-369 ELAINSTVSSSPYVN
+369 ELAINSTVSSSPYVA
-384 KTTVRSSYGMCGL
+384 KTTVKSSYGMCGL
-397 FADGSKVKGF
+397 FADGAKVKGF

-413 EFTGIGLQND
+413 EFTGISLQND
-423 ENAFLRYNSTTG
+423 NNAFLRYNSTTG

-446 SGDPDAVYKPAYYN
+446 NSDPDAVYKPAYYN
-460 YFVKIANKSYAQVD
+460 YFVKVANKSYAQVD

-485 VTESGGSVNVNG
+485 VTESGGSVSVNG
-497 SNSNFGQQSLYSVGF
+497 SNSNFGQQSLYSTGF

-517 ARDDVGYISNIVP
+517 ARDDVGYISHIVP
-530 PEFNVASDI
+530 PEFNVASNI
-539 NIEYDAIDVSTTVGV
+539 NLEYDAIDVGTTVGV
-554 GSTSRLYLYQQTN
+554 GSTSRLYLHQKTTQTAAPRTI
-567 ESVEPK
+567 V
-573 TVIQGYRFG
+573 QGYRLG
-582 AKQNDRLNTTISST
+582 AKTGDRLNTTINDT

-610 SNQVSSVKVVKI
+610 SNQVTSVKVSNI
-622 GTNVSTGNSISSN
+622 GVNVSTGNSISSN
-635 TITLQED
+635 TITFKED

-648 ESVRILSDNAR
+648 ESIRVLSDNAR
-659 LPDGIE
+659 LPDGLE
-665 SNRVYYAI
+665 SNKVYYAI
-673 TSGLNSNQVQVAISY
+673 TSGLNANQAQVAISY
-688 NDAINGNELVINNL
+688 NDALNGNELVINNL

-719 IGHPVQWD
+719 IGHPIQWD
-727 SSQGQWYVNVATAAT
+727 SSQSQWYVNVATAAT
-742 DNSLYPTINSLG
+742 DNSLYPTISALGTASLG
-754 TSGLGNATP
+754 DATP
-763 RTYITRKPDTRA
+763 RTYITRKPDTRQ

-783 RYVLPAGS
+783 RYVVPSGS

-797 APQRDYILQ
+797 EPQKDYILQ
-806 ESSDVTGANDTE
+806 QSNDVTGANNTE
-818 VALLFN
+818 VALQFN

-832 VTEMRN
+832 VTDLRN
-838 LSFIRQADWSAN
+838 FSFIRNADWSAN

-855 TELPHKLSVGSKVK
+855 TELPHRLSVGSKVK
-869 IVNVTSANNTTAIGN
+869 IANVTSANNTTAIGN
-884 SGFNGTFTVTGISSA
+884 SGFNGTFTVTGINSA

-908 SDPGA
+908 DDPGA

-925 PTFQRVETSNNF
+925 PTYQRVEASNNF

-949 TGVQDGVYYLTIV
+949 TGIQDGVYYLTIV
-962 DASNTPAVAPFND
+962 DSTNTPAIAPFND
-975 STQFSF
+975 AASFSF
-981 SDPIQELY
+981 SAPVEELY
-989 PQNDRD
+989 PQYDQD
-995 NTVSDPNAATTYA
+995 NPSSDPSASTTYA
-1008 NPDLIGQVVVD
+1008 DSNLLGRVVVD
-1019 EHRNSITKKAT
+1019 EHRNSITKQAFNKA
-1030 ERIYRDFGV
+1030 YVDFGI

-1086 AESLYNA
+1086 AENLYNA
-1093 SLTNSATGKNATA
+1093 TLTNSATGKNATA

-1114 EITAIKLMSGGTNY
+1114 EITALKIMSGGTNY

-1165 AGVTSER
+1165 AGVTSEG

-1180 RITGISTAEAIEVSS
+1180 RITGISTAEAVEVSS

-1202 SISGVGANV
+1202 SITGVGANV
-1211 TANAYAQ
+1211 TANAYAL
-1218 LTGPKLDVSSFVVNT
+1218 LTGPKLDISDFVVNT
-1233 AVGLATVTTVQP
+1233 SVGLATVTTVQP

-1318 GRLHNVYAGI
+1318 GRFHNVYAGI
-1328 STVISAAVASAAD
+1328 STVISASVADSSV
-1341 TEITIQNLSNYDFN
+1341 TELTIQNLTNFDFN

-1383 LFGTVAA
+1383 LFGTVA
-1390 THESGSVVK
+1390 TSHDSGSVVK
-1399 RIRVKPVEL
+1399 RIRVQPVEL
-1408 RSPSAV
+1408 RSPSVV
-1414 TANAHTFEYPGY
+1414 TANAHSFEYPGY

-1439 QTQISSTAERL
+1439 QTQLSSTAERL

-1485 SSTIDTP
+1485 SSAIDTP
-1492 FPHVTG
+1492 VPTNTG
-1498 QDYSSLTSQTEF
+1498 QDYSSLTSQV
-1510 DLINTDEILSKT
+1510 DLDLVNTDEIITKT

-1532 DNVSEFEGPVVF
+1532 DNVSEFDGPVVF
-1544 SKKLTSTSPEGI
+1544 TRKLTSTSADGI
-1556 EATSVYLQGDRTIA
+1556 EATSVYLQGSATIS
-1570 RKYTVGISTPTVA
+1570 RNYTVGIATPTVA
-1583 GNSGDVVY
+1583 GNAGDVVFN
-1591 HGNPTSGGILGW
+1591 GNPVSGGIVGW
-1603 VYTSENSWFPFGS
+1603 VYTTDNSWFPFGN

-1623 TNVVFDKVGVATD
+1623 TNAVFNKVGVATD
-1636 DPGEASFKVGSG
+1636 DPGDASFKVGAG
-1648 STQFTVDGDGVGIGT
+1648 STQFTVDADGVGIGT
-1663 TANGEKLRVDG
+1663 TANGQKLRVDG

-1684 GSGLTNIQND
+1684 GSGLTNLQND

-1791 KITVNSSG
+1791 KITVTSDG
-1799 VGVGTATP
+1799 VGIGTTLA
-1807 RAALDVE
+1807 RSAALDVE

-1822 YEIPKAITASGG
+1822 YEIPKAVTASGG

-1840 SVAQTFTLTTDSA
+1840 SVAQTFTLTTDSD
-1853 VSYFVLQNVPASS
+1853 VSYFVLQNVPSSS
-1866 ATTFTIQIIQDP
+1866 ATTFTLQIIQDS
-1878 STAYSIDIDDFR
+1878 STAYSIDVDDFR

-1895 TIPLRWPGGVAPTVT
+1895 TIGLRWPGGVAPTVT

-1922 TFDGGSSLYGVI
+1922 TFDGGTTLYGVI